1 METKNVYLSIP
12 ISGRP
17 LQKVVAEGVRIVKE
31 LKRAHP
37 AWNIINPLKLSADLP
52 KEVWDL
58 PERQRYA
65 KFMGRDVEALLGEA
79 DAIYFVHGWVD
90 SNGCQIEYAI
100 AKIMSIPCIFIDERG
115 AMIEA
120 KEGQNVGYWK
130 EELDC
135 YEVSEPV
142 CGRMVYS
149 KNLIL

>member
-17 LQKVVAEGVRIVKE
+17 LQEVVAEGVRIVKE

-37 AWNIINPLKLSADLP
+37 DWNIINPLKLSADLP
-52 KEVWDL
+52 KDVWDL

-79 DAIYFVHGWVD
+79 DAIYFVHGWAD
-90 SNGCQIEYAI
+90 SNGCQIEYAV
-100 AKIMSIPCIFIDERG
+100 AKTMAIPCIFTGFGGI
-115 AMIEA
+115 IEA
-120 KEGQNVGYWK
+120 DAEQDVSYWQ
-130 EELDC
+130 EALGC

>member
-17 LQKVVAEGVRIVKE
+17 LQEVVAEGARLVKQ
-31 LKRAHP
+31 LKRDHP
-37 AWNIINPLKLSADLP
+37 DWNIINPLKLSADLP

-65 KFMGRDVEALLGEA
+65 KFMGRDVEALIGEA
-79 DAIYFVHGWVD
+79 DAVYFANNWHEN
-90 SNGCQIEYAI
+90 NGCCIEYAI
-100 AKIMSIPCIFIDERG
+100 AKIMSIPCIFNYDCV
-115 AMIEA
+115 MIEA
-120 KEGQNVGYWK
+120 EENQDVSYWQK
-130 EELDC
+130 ALGC

>member
-17 LQKVVAEGVRIVKE
+17 LQEVVAEGVRIVIE

-37 AWNIINPLKLSADLP
+37 DWNIINPLKLSADLP

-79 DAIYFVHGWVD
+79 DAIYFVHGWAD

-100 AKIMSIPCIFIDERG
+100 AKIMLIPCIFNDDCV
-115 AMIEA
+115 MIEA
-120 KEGQNVGYWK
+120 EEGQDVSYLQEALG
-130 EELDC
+130 C